1 MTEKHWVS
9 HVQPRGEEKELT
21 RKGGLRGRIMGLR
34 RGEGREAGSEGGLRP
49 GGLSRIA
56 GQGSRPGGLSRI
68 AGQGR
73 GRGFSGS
80 GAVDATSR
88 GRQGEAV
95 EVGVP
100 EYTSLP
106 GTLQGTGAGTN
117 G

>member
-1 MTEKHWVS
+1 MS
-9 HVQPRGEEKELT
+9 HVEPRGEEKGLT
-21 RKGGLRGRIMGLR
+21 RKGGLRGRTIGLR
-34 RGEGREAGSEGGLRP
+34 RREGREAGSEGRGGG
-49 GGLSRIA
+49 GGL
-56 GQGSRPGGLSRI
+56 RPGGLSRI

-100 EYTSLP
+100 ESP
-106 GTLQGTGAGTN
+106 SRQGTLQRTGVGTN

>member
-1 MTEKHWVS
+1 MISKWNAHLSKEHIFQPDGLVTEKHWVS

-21 RKGGLRGRIMGLR
+21 RKGGLRGRTIGLR
-34 RGEGREAGSEGGLRP
+34 KCEGREAGREGGL
-49 GGLSRIA
+49 G
-56 GQGSRPGGLSRI
+56 PGGLSRI

-100 EYTSLP
+100 ESPSRP
-106 GTLQGTGAGTN
+106 GT
-117 G
+117 